1 MPMAKPMPRC
11 EFQDIKMAI
20 LNILYTNITDN
31 ALSWKC
37 CYDFFWTQSNIWMTS
52 HIALKII
59 AQNAN

>member
-1 MPMAKPMPRC
+1 MPMAKPMPKC

-37 CYDFFWTQSNIWMTS
+37 CYDFFWTQSNI
-52 HIALKII
+52 
-59 AQNAN
+59 

>member
-31 ALSWKC
+31 FILKMLLWC
-37 CYDFFWTQSNIWMTS
+37 CYDFFCTQSNI
-52 HIALKII
+52 
-59 AQNAN
+59 